1 MDRFLSRQSA
11 SSPGSS
17 SAAQPVVTP
26 GSSIAAQRLVGDAA
40 QLVVSSSQQSASTKV
55 YKFASY
61 NIGWNITDKSRSATR
76 LANELL
82 EVWWRHSF
90 HAIGLS
96 EVFEVDYP
104 PQTLVA
110 VNAQRQAIL
119 NVIVAA
125 FNDAA
130 ATDDAAQLV
139 VWQGRVDGHCMY
151 LWHSSLGLLHADYIS
166 LGITEQPWRKAQ
178 YLCFRPADALAPLHV
193 YHLHSPSPGK
203 KKKDKQDRRLTKTA
217 RFDIVST
224 ICRHAVQQHRSGAA
238 QPAVNPWPYNTYQ
251 YTWPSV
257 LLTGDFNNTAIQWK
271 DYLSKL
277 VPERIL
283 NHAQLVWSTVLR
295 ERKHGDI
302 SVAIN
307 CGEAYQEEGPD
318 STTCTFSDNH
328 DVVLVPVRLHAKI
341 VTTMISGTD
350 DDLGPTEDRSAAQPA
365 LESMGHNPTKAV
377 SSAEITQTI
386 NAPRQ
391 NIPGYAQIVNSPT
404 EDRSAA
410 QLALESRASSGIHWR
425 RNHVQAWVEE
435 PEPHVL
441 KAVSSAELTQVMV
454 ERAPEIASAA
464 QPAPTEDPEYIPAE
478 TLNAPRQNTPMY
490 SQFVKNLAD
499 LEPTDGEDDGRRK
512 TRPDEFNVVTSLDQ
526 MLQMYMFRTS

>member
-26 GSSIAAQRLVGDAA
+26 GSSTAAQRLVGDAA
-40 QLVVSSSQQSASTKV
+40 QLVVSSSQQSALTKV

-82 EVWWRHSF
+82 EVWRRHSF
-90 HAIGLS
+90 HAIGVS

-104 PQTLVA
+104 AQTLVA

-119 NVIVAA
+119 DVIVAA

-166 LGITEQPWRKAQ
+166 LGINEQPWRKAQ

-224 ICRHAVQQHRSGAA
+224 ICRHALQQHRSGAA

-257 LLTGDFNNTAIQWK
+257 LLTGDFNNTASQWR
-271 DYLSKL
+271 DFLSKL

-307 CGEAYQEEGPD
+307 CGEAYQ
-318 STTCTFSDNH
+318 
-328 DVVLVPVRLHAKI
+328 
-341 VTTMISGTD
+341 
-350 DDLGPTEDRSAAQPA
+350 
-365 LESMGHNPTKAV
+365 
-377 SSAEITQTI
+377 
-386 NAPRQ
+386 
-391 NIPGYAQIVNSPT
+391 
-404 EDRSAA
+404 
-410 QLALESRASSGIHWR
+410 
-425 RNHVQAWVEE
+425 
-435 PEPHVL
+435 
-441 KAVSSAELTQVMV
+441 
-454 ERAPEIASAA
+454 
-464 QPAPTEDPEYIPAE
+464 
-478 TLNAPRQNTPMY
+478 
-490 SQFVKNLAD
+490 
-499 LEPTDGEDDGRRK
+499 
-512 TRPDEFNVVTSLDQ
+512 
-526 MLQMYMFRTS
+526 